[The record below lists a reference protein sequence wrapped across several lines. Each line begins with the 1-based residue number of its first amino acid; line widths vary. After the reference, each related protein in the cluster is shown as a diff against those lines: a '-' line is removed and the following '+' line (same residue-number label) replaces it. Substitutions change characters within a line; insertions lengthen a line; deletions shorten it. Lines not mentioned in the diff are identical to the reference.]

1 MTESGFIAFALFPG
15 LPRPGIGAT
24 LAAQAKLFARSAMRA
39 FLVAAL
45 YFGSFTAIGLIA
57 KLALDRLGRDT
68 DLTDIQ
74 SQAGPNRRK
83 HKGFLLGAWRNE
95 D

>member
-1 MTESGFIAFALFPG
+1 MFST
-15 LPRPGIGAT
+15 
-24 LAAQAKLFARSAMRA
+24 QASFLRGPAMRA
-39 FLVAAL
+39 FLIAAL
-45 YFGSFTAIGLIA
+45 YFGSFIAVGLIV
-57 KLALDRLGRDT
+57 KLAVDRLGRDT

>member
-1 MTESGFIAFALFPG
+1 M
-15 LPRPGIGAT
+15 

-45 YFGSFTAIGLIA
+45 YFGSFIAIGLIA
-57 KLALDRLGRDT
+57 KLALGRDT

-95 D
+95 E

>member
-1 MTESGFIAFALFPG
+1 
-15 LPRPGIGAT
+15 
-24 LAAQAKLFARSAMRA
+24 MRA

-45 YFGSFTAIGLIA
+45 YFGSFIAIGLIA
-57 KLALDRLGRDT
+57 KLAVGRLGRDT
-68 DLTDIQ
+68 NLTDIQ

-83 HKGFLLGAWRNE
+83 HKAFLLGAWRNE

>member
-1 MTESGFIAFALFPG
+1 
-15 LPRPGIGAT
+15 
-24 LAAQAKLFARSAMRA
+24 MRA

-45 YFGSFTAIGLIA
+45 YFGSFLTIGLLA
-57 KLALDRLGRDT
+57 KLAADHFGRDT

-83 HKGFLLGAWRNE
+83 NKGFLLGAWRNE

>member
-1 MTESGFIAFALFPG
+1 M
-15 LPRPGIGAT
+15 
-24 LAAQAKLFARSAMRA
+24 
-39 FLVAAL
+39 VAAL
-45 YFGSFTAIGLIA
+45 YFGSFIAIGLIA
-57 KLALDRLGRDT
+57 KLALGRLGRDT

>member
-1 MTESGFIAFALFPG
+1 
-15 LPRPGIGAT
+15 
-24 LAAQAKLFARSAMRA
+24 MRA

-45 YFGSFTAIGLIA
+45 YFGSFIAIDPIA
-57 KLALDRLGRDT
+57 KLALDRRGRDT

-74 SQAGPNRRK
+74 SLAGPNRRK

-95 D
+95 E